1 MSDDPNVLDAFA
13 FEPPM
18 DTPKSLAISPN
29 LEALLAHDERTRS
42 SAPKLSDLSDRH
54 SHFIQLPLSGSVEP
68 EFANSLPPPPRGN
81 RRIASRPNTPKT
93 ADRAT
98 TSPLYRSRTLSDSF
112 NSAPNPYLNE
122 IPKLP
127 RLDPPSSKERVAS
140 GESPATTPSKIV
152 TSLAEGS
159 VHNGALEDSDSDH
172 SSVPSLPT
180 SPTSV
185 LQRSTHSLRVA
196 ERRSSMGPRPYKTLP
211 RVDRLLGKGRNIFS
225 SHLRTGG
232 REEADSDVS
241 EVGDSLN
248 SGVSTEG
255 RNGNDQKRHQR
266 SATGLSGDKN
276 ASSSILSQRPLQATG
291 SLKRPPA
298 SHGSRSWHASI
309 SQPKVTRLEQSPDT
323 FTRHHLLPDITTD
336 IDPIFDHPRFNTR
349 SPDRIHLSLE
359 SETIDPPHH
368 SSISYQLAAP
378 SQPSTSPSTT
388 VASSSSYTA
397 LLSATITPKPNL
409 HRHSSG
415 SIMNTARK
423 ASPSPMSR
431 LVRQGSPKPVEALD
445 EPIPPTTNY
454 LNAQDRADLVK
465 KSRKLA
471 KVFGA
476 TPGASALS
484 NKDDSRPPIIAMPK
498 HHRRSAASVSSI
510 TTPTD
515 DNGPFSPWS
524 TGDSQ
529 MYFGPNGRRH
539 STPDEFSF
547 LNLNIGND
555 DKIGTTSPSAVTQDD
570 TNSPP
575 GDTSPES
582 PLQFRASFMNLSEDD
597 LSTLSPREVAAHPQS
612 PSSSLAPTVME
623 QGEEEERRRKRERL
637 AKLHRFLGSHVPAE
651 LVFGISANDPAS
663 LPSLASP
670 LVVVSGDDIHKAWRL
685 RRRSSSALPS
695 EDIERLKE
703 ELNTEEKALKVFGV
717 PPPQTLYM
725 RNTDSSPTSPRS
737 LSQPASPATGKNPN
751 QSAYKGKTHR
761 RIPTSDSTQQL
772 IPSRLSNTSELASVY
787 SHYQHSILTLNDI
800 IDRGDRASLVDLHQ
814 YLQGDEAECPTPPK
828 EVTLLV
834 DTLPSPTSL
843 RSDRRRSLPSSIMSV
858 STADFIGNR
867 STKPEANDFQVRRR
881 RAAKLA
887 QFFGVDYKAV
897 MQEVLDS
904 IERGVEDERQ
914 SGALQPEEAEALFQ
928 KLRILKK
935 KKLKVTVDI

>member
-248 SGVSTEG
+248 SGVY
-255 RNGNDQKRHQR
+255 
-266 SATGLSGDKN
+266 
-276 ASSSILSQRPLQATG
+276 
-291 SLKRPPA
+291 
-298 SHGSRSWHASI
+298 
-309 SQPKVTRLEQSPDT
+309 
-323 FTRHHLLPDITTD
+323 ITTD

-703 ELNTEEKALKVFGV
+703 ELNTEEKALKVRRAHKMEKARCVFGV